1 MLSFVIKIA
10 KEVKRATELDI
21 TVPALGTIIDNAE
34 LVSVEADPINISVI
48 FNYAFFLFR
57 IFHFFY

>member
-21 TVPALGTIIDNAE
+21 TVPALGRIIDNAE

-48 FNYAFFLFR
+48 FNYTFFLFK
-57 IFHFFY
+57 IFHFF